1 MKVLAQQVAERLL
14 VQQMRTLGQAT
25 NGVHAGDILQEIHV
39 GLVLANSEVLQVG
52 TRGNLSQGSAAC
64 RGIND
69 SAPVRKMMASQQLS
83 EISMFRGCTH
93 RLLGA

>member
-1 MKVLAQQVAERLL
+1 VKVLAQQVAERLL
-14 VQQMRTLGQAT
+14 VQQMGTLGQAT

-52 TRGNLSQGSAAC
+52 TRGNLSAAC

-69 SAPVRKMMASQQLS
+69 ALCTGETDDGFPAALS
-83 EISMFRGCTH
+83 PWKFRRSEGVPI
-93 RLLGA
+93 AF